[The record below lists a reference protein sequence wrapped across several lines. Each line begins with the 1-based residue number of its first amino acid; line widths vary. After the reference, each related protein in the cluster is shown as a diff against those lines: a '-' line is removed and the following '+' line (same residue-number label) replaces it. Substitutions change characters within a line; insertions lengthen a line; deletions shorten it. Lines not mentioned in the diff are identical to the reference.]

1 MARLT
6 SEPLPAIRKVVAESL
21 ALDLGEVTPESRLF
35 EDLGADSLDFIDMIF
50 TLEKEFGVK
59 LREGEFDFLA
69 RLDFSNP
76 AVLRD
81 GALTPEAIERLRAWL
96 PALDREPDPAKV
108 TPARLFSLITV
119 ESLAIVIRKRVELE

>member
-1 MARLT
+1 MTAAGPIDTVRR
-6 SEPLPAIRKVVAESL
+6 IVAESL
-21 ALDLGEVTPESRLF
+21 ARDLAEVTPESKLV

-76 AVLRD
+76 AVLKD
-81 GALTPEAIERLRAWL
+81 GALAPDVVAKLRTWL
-96 PALDREPDPAKV
+96 PALDREPDPSRI
-108 TPARLFSLITV
+108 TPGRLFGLITV
-119 ESLAIVIRKRVELE
+119 ETLWIVIRNKLPGS